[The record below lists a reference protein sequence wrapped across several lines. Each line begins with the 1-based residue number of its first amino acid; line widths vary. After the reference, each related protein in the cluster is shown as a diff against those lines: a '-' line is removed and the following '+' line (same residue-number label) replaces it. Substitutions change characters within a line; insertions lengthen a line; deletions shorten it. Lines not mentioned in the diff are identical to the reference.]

1 MRKRTSPIWA
11 TSKEELS
18 RIVKNS
24 GSLAQV
30 LREINLDPYGT
41 GSRYRSLKQRLLD
54 DKIDFSHIS
63 LGKMCNLGKKF
74 PGKAIP
80 LEEVMVKNST
90 YSRGHLKKRL
100 IKDKILENKC
110 VLCGQLTEYNGKE
123 LVMVL
128 DHVNGVRNDHREE
141 NLRLLCPNCNSQEPT
156 FAGKRNKKY
165 YYCEKCNNE
174 ITKQSKSKLCKSCYG
189 KKYSSRKVKNR
200 PSKEQLLKMIKE
212 TSYCA
217 VGRKYGVSDKAVRK
231 WLI

>member
-1 MRKRTSPIWA
+1 
-11 TSKEELS
+11 
-18 RIVKNS
+18 
-24 GSLAQV
+24 
-30 LREINLDPYGT
+30 
-41 GSRYRSLKQRLLD
+41 
-54 DKIDFSHIS
+54 
-63 LGKMCNLGKKF
+63 
-74 PGKAIP
+74 
-80 LEEVMVKNST
+80 
-90 YSRGHLKKRL
+90 L

-110 VLCGQLTEYNGKE
+110 VLCGQLPEYNGKE